1 VLDVFQHFGAMA
13 LAIFVENVVEQF
25 RAHVFRG
32 GQFVLFQIF
41 EDEAGPVVDEF
52 ELVGLLFLHF
62 QQDVFC
68 LYIRVDY
75 LVLRE
80 QIQGLRDLHD

>member
-1 VLDVFQHFGAMA
+1 MLDVFQHFGAMA

-32 GQFVLFQIF
+32 GQVVLLQIF
-41 EDEAGPVVDEF
+41 EDEAGSIVEEF
-52 ELVGLLFLHF
+52 ELVGLLFLHI
-62 QQDVFC
+62 QQDVFG

-75 LVLRE
+75 LVLGE
-80 QIQGLRDLHD
+80 QIQGLGDLQD